1 MIDKA
6 DIEQSQVNP
15 IVHLV

>member
-6 DIEQSQVNP
+6 DMEQSQVNP